1 MKTKHH
7 KIKFADLPTDY
18 AGLCGVLVPR
28 PIHDKATYDNALEVI
43 EAMAGFE
50 ENFNEDQGDYF
61 AVIAD
66 FVGSYED
73 SVRMGGDWRG
83 LSPLHSGSNPR
94 PALESLKYLLE
105 ENGMTAAD
113 LSRLLEADRTL
124 GAKILRGE
132 RNLTVPHLR
141 ILSERFKVSPA
152 LFI

>member
-7 KIKFADLPTDY
+7 KLKFADLPADY

-28 PIHDKATYDNALEVI
+28 PIHDKATYENALEVI

-66 FVGSYED
+66 FVGAYED
-73 SVRMGGDWRG
+73 AQKAGQD
-83 LSPLHSGSNPR
+83 SNLR
-94 PALESLKYLLE
+94 PPLESLKYLLE
-105 ENGMTAAD
+105 ENAMTAAD
-113 LSRLLEADRTL
+113 LSRLLGADRTL

-152 LFI
+152 LFV